1 MADATTQQSATGVS
15 GVGKPQESGALAGE
29 KPRGLVKLG
38 EFFTAARFLFPY
50 RNLLAVSVVCAMVVG
65 LIGTSGLTLIFP
77 ILNVLLNG
85 KTVVG
90 FFDERIAAAV
100 TAGKE
105 VPWYMELGQ
114 QYAALLPAN
123 PVWAIAVILGV
134 ILVMAAAANVAKFF
148 QEHLS
153 ERAAIFAINDL
164 RKHTYSHVLRVPLGY
179 FGQAGTSDVT
189 SRLVGDCAV
198 LQDGYKILLGQTVQA
213 VFNSAM
219 AMVLAVWID
228 WRLTLFIVFFAPLMV
243 AIIRKFGKKMRRA
256 TRAALQKSS
265 SMLGQL
271 EATLSG
277 VRSVKAARAESH
289 ERRRY
294 AGIMRMLVEQQLK
307 MSRVEAANTPTVET
321 LTLGVVCC
329 VVLFAA
335 WLILIHK
342 SLSPDSFIV
351 IMAALASMGESLRRL
366 GKLNNV
372 LQRSNAAAGR
382 VLEVLRLPTE
392 VVTANPATRQSRT
405 ESRRQLGA
413 VRPLGEIS
421 REISFEEV
429 VFCYP
434 GSERRALDGV
444 TLKIGKGQTVA
455 IVGRN
460 GSGKTTLA
468 ALLPRFYEPTSGR
481 VCIDGRDLGG
491 VTLASLR
498 KQIALVT
505 QDSFIFPGTI
515 HENIAFARRRASR
528 AEVEAAAK
536 AAFAHDFILQKQ
548 GGYEMVLDGL
558 GGQLSGGQ
566 KQRLC
571 IARAILQDAP
581 ILILDEATSQ
591 VDAESEHLI
600 QQAIGQLLK
609 TGRARTTLIIA
620 HRFSTILSAD
630 MIVVMEGGR
639 IVGTGKHE
647 ELLAGCEVYRQLYER
662 QLA

>member
-1 MADATTQQSATGVS
+1 MTQTVLNKSAEGNVTGE
-15 GVGKPQESGALAGE
+15 GKAGGLA
-29 KPRGLVKLG
+29 KLG
-38 EFFTAARFLFPY
+38 EFFTAARFLWPY
-50 RNLLAVSVVCAMVVG
+50 RNLLAVSVGCALVVG
-65 LIGTSGLTLIFP
+65 AIGTGGLTVIFP
-77 ILNVLLNG
+77 ILNVLLKG
-85 KTVVG
+85 KTVTA
-90 FFDERIAAAV
+90 FFDERMAPMVAAGEA
-100 TAGKE
+100 
-105 VPWYMELGQ
+105 VPWYLQMGRDWSTH
-114 QYAALLPAN
+114 LPAN
-123 PVWAIAVILGV
+123 PVWAVAVLLGV
-134 ILVMAAAANVAKFF
+134 ILVMAVCANIAKFF

-164 RKHTYSHVLRVPLGY
+164 RKHTYSHILRVPLGY
-179 FGQAGTSDVT
+179 FGTQGTSDVT

-213 VFNSAM
+213 VFNSMLALL
-219 AMVLAVWID
+219 LAVWID
-228 WRLTLFIVFFAPLMV
+228 WRLTLFIVFFAPVMV

-265 SMLGQL
+265 NMLGQL
-271 EATLSG
+271 ESTLTG
-277 VRSVKAARAESH
+277 IRSVKAARAESH

-294 AGIMRMLVEQQLK
+294 AGIMKMLVEQQLK
-307 MSRVEAANTPTVET
+307 MSRYEAANTPTVET
-321 LTLGVVCC
+321 LTLAVVSC

-335 WLILIHK
+335 WLILIDK

-392 VVTANPATRQSRT
+392 VVTTNPATRSERT
-405 ESRRQLGA
+405 NTRGGMKK
-413 VRPLGEIS
+413 VRPIGEIE
-421 REISFEEV
+421 REIRFEGV
-429 VFCYP
+429 VFGYP

-444 TLKIGKGQTVA
+444 DLTIGKGQTVA

-468 ALLPRFYEPTSGR
+468 ALLPRFYSPDGGR
-481 VCIDGRDLGG
+481 VCIDGVDLEG

-515 HENIAFARRRASR
+515 HENIAFARRMATRGQ
-528 AEVEAAAK
+528 VEAAAK
-536 AAFAHDFILQKQ
+536 AAFAHEFIMQKPA
-548 GGYEMVLDGL
+548 GYETMLDGL

-566 KQRLC
+566 KQRIC

-600 QQAIGQLLK
+600 QQAIGHLLK

-630 MIVVMEGGR
+630 MIVVMEAGR

-647 ELLAGCEVYRQLYER
+647 QLLAGCETYRQLYER